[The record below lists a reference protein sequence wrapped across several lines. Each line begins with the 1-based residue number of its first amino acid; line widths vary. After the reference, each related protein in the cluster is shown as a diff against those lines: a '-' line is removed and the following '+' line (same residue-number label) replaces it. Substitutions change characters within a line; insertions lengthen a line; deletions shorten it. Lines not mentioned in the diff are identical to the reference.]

1 MGEALYYVTST
12 LFQSAGAHIAFV
24 FLLAGS
30 LVLLTGTSVGTPAR
44 AGPLRR
50 RRGG

>member
-1 MGEALYYVTST
+1 MGEALYYVIST

-24 FLLAGS
+24 FLLAGG
-30 LVLLTGTSVGTPAR
+30 LLLLTGTSVAR
-44 AGPLRR
+44 LLERPLRR